1 MPNVFLDDYSQFPND
16 LTEKLP
22 DLKKAASYK
31 LLLVILQ
38 RVQQYG
44 SMRVKISSKEA
55 KLVTGLSDN
64 YITAARKE
72 LLQQRLL
79 KSTEVNSQ
87 GLWLYEVLDPA
98 TGELRP
104 SRKDRVDFNAAS

>member
-16 LTEKLP
+16 LTEKLS

-44 SMRVKISSKEA
+44 NMRVKISSKEA
-55 KLVTGLSDN
+55 KLASALLRIDPGLLSKSDPPV
-64 YITAARKE
+64 R
-72 LLQQRLL
+72 
-79 KSTEVNSQ
+79 
-87 GLWLYEVLDPA
+87 
-98 TGELRP
+98 
-104 SRKDRVDFNAAS
+104 